1 MESANLHHQYNQFQD
16 HHAGSSSSSS
26 LDSPSCYG
34 SVDSSHSWTPNTSF
48 LNAGGNF
55 SNSNVI
61 VANSRTDPT
70 PKHGMLSPLLQS
82 SSVQIDLGSHWTRN
96 NSSVRPF
103 GNNVDLT
110 YGFKEEL
117 AGSSR
122 FTDLLN
128 STQSGIE
135 DMHLYHSTS
144 HVKNTDEES
153 DDLSELSQ
161 KLMLKTLTSTC
172 QINLNAYLP
181 GQNFLYPSAQ
191 HYVRP
196 GIFSQIHPSID
207 VSNLS
212 QSRGSVSSSLD
223 INSPAFDLL
232 NGRFSGSIASTTQG
246 TNLGMNRESLAFG
259 LQRMRQS
266 AQHHDRMKISPAF
279 SAKTTEAKRP
289 SSSLEPSKTSGP
301 HHQVA
306 PKKTRVDQST
316 RAASAPFKVRKE
328 KLGDRIAALQ
338 QLVAPFGKTDTASV
352 LMEAIGYIKFL
363 QNQVQTLSVPYMKSS
378 RKEANRL
385 RQRGSREDEDY
396 EQTTQDLKSRGLCLV
411 PLTCMSY
418 VDTEG
423 GSGGGIWPSPAAQLP
438 Q

>member
-1 MESANLHHQYNQFQD
+1 MEPANLHHQYDQFQD

-34 SVDSSHSWTPNTSF
+34 SVDNSHSWTRNTSF
-48 LNAGGNF
+48 LNATGNF

-61 VANSRTDPT
+61 VANSRTDST
-70 PKHGMLSPLLQS
+70 PKHGILNPLLQS
-82 SSVQIDLGSHWTRN
+82 SSIQIDLGSHWTRD
-96 NSSVRPF
+96 NSSVEPF
-103 GNNVDLT
+103 GNNVDLA
-110 YGFKEEL
+110 YGVKEEL
-117 AGSSR
+117 SDSLR
-122 FTDLLN
+122 FTNLLN
-128 STQSGIE
+128 SAQTGIE
-135 DMHLYHSTS
+135 DLHLYHSTRR
-144 HVKNTDEES
+144 VKNTDEET

-172 QINLNAYLP
+172 QINLNEYSP
-181 GQNFLYPSAQ
+181 GQDFFYPSAQ

-212 QSRGSVSSSLD
+212 RSRGLVSSSLD

-232 NGRFSGSIASTTQG
+232 NGRFSGSVANTTQG
-246 TNLGMNRESLAFG
+246 TNLGMHRESLTFD
-259 LQRMRQS
+259 LQQTRQS
-266 AQHHDRMKISPAF
+266 AQHHDPISPVF
-279 SAKTTEAKRP
+279 TAKTTEAKRP
-289 SSSLEPSKTSGP
+289 SSSLEPNKTSGP

-363 QNQVQTLSVPYMKSS
+363 QNQVQTLSVPYMKPSH
-378 RKEANRL
+378 KEANRS
-385 RQRGSREDEDY
+385 RQQGPREDEDD
-396 EQTTQDLKSRGLCLV
+396 EQMTRDLKSRGLCLV
-411 PLTCMSY
+411 PLSCMSY
-418 VDTEG
+418 VAAEG
-423 GSGGGIWPSPAAQLP
+423 GSGGGIWRSPAAQLP

>member
-1 MESANLHHQYNQFQD
+1 MESANLHQQYDQFQD

-34 SVDSSHSWTPNTSF
+34 SVDNSHSWTPNTSF
-48 LNAGGNF
+48 LNTTGNYL
-55 SNSNVI
+55 NSNII
-61 VANSRTDPT
+61 VANSGADPT
-70 PKHGMLSPLLQS
+70 PKHGILNPLLQS
-82 SSVQIDLGSHWTRN
+82 SSVQIDIGSHLTRN
-96 NSSVRPF
+96 NSSVEPF
-103 GNNVDLT
+103 GNNVDLA
-110 YGFKEEL
+110 YGVKEEL
-117 AGSSR
+117 SDSLR

-135 DMHLYHSTS
+135 DLHLYHSTS
-144 HVKNTDEES
+144 HVKNTDEVR

-172 QINLNAYLP
+172 QINLNAYSP
-181 GQNFLYPSAQ
+181 GRDFFYPSAQ
-191 HYVRP
+191 HYVQP

-207 VSNLS
+207 VSNFS
-212 QSRGSVSSSLD
+212 QSRGSMSSSLD
-223 INSPAFDLL
+223 INSPAFDPL
-232 NGRFSGSIASTTQG
+232 NGRFSGGIANTTQG
-246 TNLGMNRESLAFG
+246 TDLGMNRESLAFG

-266 AQHHDRMKISPAF
+266 AQHHDRIPPVF
-279 SAKTTEAKRP
+279 TTKTTEAKRP
-289 SSSLEPSKTSGP
+289 GSSLEPNKTSGP

-363 QNQVQTLSVPYMKSS
+363 QNQVQTLSVPYMKAS
-378 RKEANRL
+378 RKEANRS
-385 RQRGSREDEDY
+385 RQRGPIEDEDD
-396 EQTTQDLKSRGLCLV
+396 EQTTRDLKSRGLCLV
-411 PLTCMSY
+411 PLSCMSY
-418 VDTEG
+418 VAAEG

>member
-1 MESANLHHQYNQFQD
+1 MESANLHHQYDQFQD
-16 HHAGSSSSSS
+16 QHAGSSSSSS

-34 SVDSSHSWTPNTSF
+34 SVDNSHSWTPNTSF
-48 LNAGGNF
+48 LNATGNF
-55 SNSNVI
+55 SNSNAI

-70 PKHGMLSPLLQS
+70 PKHGVLNPLLQS

-96 NSSVRPF
+96 NSSVEPF
-103 GNNVDLT
+103 GRNADLT
-110 YGFKEEL
+110 YGVKEEL
-117 AGSSR
+117 SDPLR

-135 DMHLYHSTS
+135 DLHLYHSTS
-144 HVKNTDEES
+144 HVENTDEES

-172 QINLNAYLP
+172 QINLNAYSP
-181 GQNFLYPSAQ
+181 GRDFFYPSAQ

-223 INSPAFDLL
+223 VNSPAFDLM
-232 NGRFSGSIASTTQG
+232 NGRFSGGIANTTQG
-246 TNLGMNRESLAFG
+246 TNLGMHRESLMFG
-259 LQRMRQS
+259 LQRMRHS
-266 AQHHDRMKISPAF
+266 VQHHDRISPIF
-279 SAKTTEAKRP
+279 TAKTTEAKRP
-289 SSSLEPSKTSGP
+289 SSSLEANKTSGP
-301 HHQVA
+301 HLQFA

-363 QNQVQTLSVPYMKSS
+363 QNQTLSVPYMKSS
-378 RKEANRL
+378 RKDAIRS
-385 RQRGSREDEDY
+385 RQRGLREDDEG

-411 PLTCMSY
+411 PLSCMSY
-418 VDTEG
+418 VAAEG
-423 GSGGGIWPSPAAQLP
+423 GSGGGIWPSPAAQLH